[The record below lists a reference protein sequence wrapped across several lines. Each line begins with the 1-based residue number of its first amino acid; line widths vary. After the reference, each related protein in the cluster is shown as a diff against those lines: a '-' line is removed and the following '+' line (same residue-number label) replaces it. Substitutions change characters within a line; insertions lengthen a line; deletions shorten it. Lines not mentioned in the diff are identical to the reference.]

1 MAVARFEMPD
11 GRIARFEVPDG
22 MTPEEAQADVESQ
35 IASMGTEQPEPEMS
49 KDDYYRQLNS
59 TITGAEPEGGSRL
72 VLDSVRQRANMPQ
85 VDNASDNPML
95 RMLGELAASAN
106 RPIAEMVDFF
116 GPDTIN
122 AVLSLSGS
130 ERRMP
135 TLTGALE
142 PYGIQ
147 GNFMGPG
154 AGREAVQ
161 AAGGLI
167 PAGAGMAPVKR
178 EIGTVASTVADVI
191 GAGSTAVTQP
201 FRNAAP
207 VVSETLDNLIPSN
220 PMTAGKR
227 KAAALPLK
235 RMTGDTDAFG
245 YKLNQA
251 GKVVSDPIQKAAAK
265 QGFEEGLVTMVKA
278 TDPQTR
284 GNMRAML
291 DIVEQGKRNF
301 KSQAMTRPLDVVGDS
316 ITNRVKVIQR
326 ANQAAGRRLDGVA
339 KTLKGRPVDVAP
351 AIDGLRTKLDDLG
364 IKLDVQPGQ
373 VSIDFS
379 GSDIEGLDGPM
390 KVVKNMLTR
399 LSNTDAPDA
408 YNVHRMKRYIDENV
422 TYGKGEG
429 LSGRVEGVF
438 KSLRRDLDG
447 ILDSSF
453 PEYDRVNT
461 QYSETIGA
469 LDALQDVAGK
479 KVNLTG
485 DNVDKALGTLSRRL
499 LSNAQS
505 RVPLMDALSQADE
518 VAKKYVTS
526 NNTEVVPYR
535 KIMETAGIAP
545 DSMNDDLI
553 AQVMFVDELEKAFG
567 TGARTSLQGDIAKV
581 GDRAIDTVAGSQT
594 MFGAGAEAAKAGLRA
609 ARGINEENA
618 LKSLRE
624 LLKD

>member
-85 VDNASDNPML
+85 VDNSSGNPML

-106 RPIAEMVDFF
+106 RPITEMVDFF

-130 ERRMP
+130 EKRMP

-161 AAGGLI
+161 AGGSLLT
-167 PAGAGMAPVKR
+167 AGAGMAPVKR

-227 KAAALPLK
+227 KAAELPLK

-291 DIVEQGKRNF
+291 DIVEKGKRNF

-339 KTLKGRPVDVAP
+339 KTLKGRPVEVAP

-408 YNVHRMKRYIDENV
+408 YDVHRMKRYIDENV